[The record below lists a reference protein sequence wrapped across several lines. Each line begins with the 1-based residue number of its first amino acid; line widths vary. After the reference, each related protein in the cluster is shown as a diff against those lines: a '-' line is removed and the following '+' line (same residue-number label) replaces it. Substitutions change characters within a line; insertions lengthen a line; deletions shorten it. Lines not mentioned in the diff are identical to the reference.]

1 MQSHYRHAQTRRFRS
16 PHGTIKFAKHVLAPN
31 ETGCPADG
39 AMFAKSYCGLLVTN
53 SYQAHFVE
61 KGFGV
66 GSWIGAGSCLVYIF
80 E

>member
-1 MQSHYRHAQTRRFRS
+1 M
-16 PHGTIKFAKHVLAPN
+16 APN